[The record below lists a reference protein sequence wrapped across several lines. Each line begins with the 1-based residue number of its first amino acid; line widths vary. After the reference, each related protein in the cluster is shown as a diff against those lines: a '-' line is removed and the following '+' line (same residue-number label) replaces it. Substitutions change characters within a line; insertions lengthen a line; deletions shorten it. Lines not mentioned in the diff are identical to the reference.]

1 MTKSKYT
8 DRFWYFRNQADEDD
22 DDGTGDSILIP
33 VASITGMAVTAASNA
48 RMNIYFEGM
57 NKGNV
62 HYNAAAADTIDGL
75 NGYVTLNITAGK
87 SKEVMQALVQVI
99 NRGPHHDGVTVIA
112 DDSTTDYDG
121 TTRDAVS
128 IHKDILSVQHIENS
142 VDGTTT
148 P

>member
-22 DDGTGDSILIP
+22 DDGTGDSLLIP
-33 VASITGMAVTAASNA
+33 VCNITGFLTTSSNQ
-48 RMNIYFEGM
+48 RMTIYFEGM

-62 HYNAAAADTIDGL
+62 HYNDGAEDGVDGG
-75 NGYVTLNITAGK
+75 NGYVVLNITAGK
-87 SKEVMQALVQVI
+87 AKEVMQALVQVV

-112 DDSTTDYDG
+112 DDSTTDADG
-121 TTRDAVS
+121 TTRSPVY

-142 VDGTTT
+142 VDGAA
-148 P
+148 